1 MKDVFAQRDKQR
13 RLIRMELNSLYR
25 KFMEA
30 DSSSDIDRMIAL
42 DKRIRVLKGTL
53 LRIDPVEEPEPC
65 NRLLQKEQR
74 SRLGNVI

>member
-30 DSSSDIDRMIAL
+30 DASNDLDNMIAL
-42 DKRIRVLKGTL
+42 DKKIRTLKGTL

-65 NRLLQKEQR
+65 NRISQKEQR